1 MVVYLGSPLSRFREE
16 ASRKLKKKETTVE
29 TVKTWQHN
37 CPAMFD
43 RLSCSKPWLEN
54 ISGMFQLKV
63 KAKSFILPDEIRWIA
78 SRYPAGY
85 AYLDTPIVVPKTPD
99 IQQDLSIK
107 AFDVPFDEISR
118 RLQAHSIIDK
128 AVVEYLHRRL
138 GSK

>member
-1 MVVYLGSPLSRFREE
+1 
-16 ASRKLKKKETTVE
+16 
-29 TVKTWQHN
+29 
-37 CPAMFD
+37 
-43 RLSCSKPWLEN
+43 
-54 ISGMFQLKV
+54 
-63 KAKSFILPDEIRWIA
+63 
-78 SRYPAGY
+78 
-85 AYLDTPIVVPKTPD
+85 LDTPIVVPKIPD